1 MSGFFRR
8 YLRGARLIEFGALT
22 VVLALALGVYLV
34 KARAGRETGDITQVE
49 SQIADEQ
56 HRVRLLQAEVAHLE
70 QPARLQHLAEAAGL
84 GPTADKRE
92 TSLDHLTD
100 VAHQSTLPD
109 STHVASAAPAPTPA
123 PAPAAPAST
132 GAPQ

>member
-34 KARAGRETGDITQVE
+34 KARAGRETGDITQVQ

-109 STHVASAAPAPTPA
+109 THTAAAAPVPA
-123 PAPAAPAST
+123 PATPATT